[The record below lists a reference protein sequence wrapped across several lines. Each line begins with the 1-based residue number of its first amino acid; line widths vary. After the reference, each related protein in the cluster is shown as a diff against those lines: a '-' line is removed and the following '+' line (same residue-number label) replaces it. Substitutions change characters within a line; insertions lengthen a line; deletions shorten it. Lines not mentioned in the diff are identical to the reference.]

1 MFNRRRARLHKC
13 IAAIAAFLA
22 CLSMVFASAAPQA
35 AEKSTSAVTVE
46 FYRWYVKT
54 IESTRDPMTD
64 FPTVLSGYVSKS
76 LISEVRAA
84 MANEGGLEADYFI
97 QAQDYSDDWSTN
109 VRVIKSK
116 IHGDTA
122 TLELEL
128 GASADTRQRLAV
140 MLIREHRTWK
150 IRLVRPLQ

>member
-1 MFNRRRARLHKC
+1 MFTRRRARLQKC

-22 CLSMVFASAAPQA
+22 CLSMVFASAAPQP
-35 AEKSTSAVTVE
+35 AEQSPSAVAVE

-54 IESTRDPMTD
+54 IESKRDPMAD
-64 FPTVLSGYVSKS
+64 FSTELSGYVSKS
-76 LISEVRAA
+76 LISEVRTA

-109 VRVIKSK
+109 VRVTKSK
-116 IHGDTA
+116 IHGNTA

-128 GASADTRQRLAV
+128 GASANTRQRLAV
-140 MLIREHRTWK
+140 MLVREYRTWK
-150 IRLVRPLQ
+150 IRRVRPLQ